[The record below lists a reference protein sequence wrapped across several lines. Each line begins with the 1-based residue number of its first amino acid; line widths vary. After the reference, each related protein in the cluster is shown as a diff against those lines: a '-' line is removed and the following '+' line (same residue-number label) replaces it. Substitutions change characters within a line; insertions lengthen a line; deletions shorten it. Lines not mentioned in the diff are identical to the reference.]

1 MDYSNSKSNSI
12 QIPDQTVKIT
22 ETKEEEFVELNE
34 NKGLDDFIPI
44 VLPQKKEITGFKL
57 FCKKDSFVIKE
68 RKIAEYFIGNK
79 KCSLLAPVSGK
90 IVSIDEDD
98 YKIIIQRCQ
107 HDQTYYN
114 LCVYCGY
121 DIRYIIFFL
130 LFLLQILISN

>member
-1 MDYSNSKSNSI
+1 MDKANLNSNII
-12 QIPDQTVKIT
+12 QIPDQTLRIT

-34 NKGLDDFIPI
+34 KKGLDDFIPI

-57 FCKKDSFVIKE
+57 FCKKESFVIKE
-68 RKIAEYFIGNK
+68 RKIAEYYIGNK
-79 KCSLLAPVSGK
+79 KCSLFAPVSGK

-98 YKIIIQRCQ
+98 YKIIVQRCQ

-121 DIRYIIFFL
+121 DVRYNIFSFY
-130 LFLLQILISN
+130 FSY

>member
-1 MDYSNSKSNSI
+1 MDNSKTTDNLNEI
-12 QIPDQTVKIT
+12 TKQTEKNT
-22 ETKEEEFVELNE
+22 ELKEDEYIELNE

-44 VLPQKKEITGFKL
+44 VLLQKSELTGFKL

-79 KCSLLAPVSGK
+79 KCVLYAPVSGK

-98 YKIIIQRCQ
+98 YKIVVQRCQ

-121 DIRYIIFFL
+121 DVR
-130 LFLLQILISN
+130 